1 MEIIIQPDAEQAA
14 LTVADVIAQALLA
27 EPRVVLGLATGLT
40 MQPVYD
46 QLVRKHHEDGLDF
59 SRCCTFNLDEYIG
72 LAADDPRSYHYFMRH
87 HFFDRVNI
95 ELPHTHLPDG
105 MASDLGAEC
114 ANYEKL
120 IAKNGGI
127 DLQILGIGL
136 NGHIGFNEPDSPFDS
151 RTRVQALSR
160 ATRAQNAPQFPSPA
174 EVPREAITMGIGT
187 ILDARQCLLL
197 ATGPEKAQIVAQAI
211 EGPVGVAVTA
221 TALQLHPNTTIVLD
235 EAAAS
240 RLQKSRHYREMYL
253 RKRE

>member
-1 MEIIIQPDAEQAA
+1 MEIIIQPNAEMAA
-14 LTVADVIAQALLA
+14 RTVADVIAQALLA

-59 SRCCTFNLDEYIG
+59 SRCSTFNLDEYIG

-95 ELPHTHLPDG
+95 DLRHTHLPDG
-105 MASDLGAEC
+105 MASDLEVEC
-114 ANYEKL
+114 SMYEKL

-136 NGHIGFNEPDSPFDS
+136 NGHIGFNEPDSAFDS

-160 ATRAQNAPQFPSPA
+160 ATRAQNAPLFPAPA
-174 EVPREAITMGIGT
+174 QVPREAITMGIGT
-187 ILDARQCLLL
+187 ILEARQCLLL
-197 ATGPEKAQIVAQAI
+197 ATGLEKAEIVSKAL
-211 EGPVGVAVTA
+211 EGPVTAAVTA
-221 TALQLHPNTTIVLD
+221 TALQLHPNSTIVLD
-235 EAAAS
+235 KAAAS
-240 RLQKSRHYREMYL
+240 RLQKTDAYRETPL
-253 RKRE
+253 PKPE